1 VNPRFQSIILLL
13 TQLAINSLALIV
25 VDALFSRV
33 WFDDVRA
40 TIASAVLLA
49 LVNTYLRPLVMLLTL
64 PLTIITLGLFTIL
77 INAGMLKLVS
87 WLIPSFHVE
96 GFWTAVGAALVM
108 SVISFLLNLF
118 LQPGRVRVNINRR

>member
-1 VNPRFQSIILLL
+1 MNPRFQSIILLL

-33 WFDDVRA
+33 WFDDMRA

-87 WLIPSFHVE
+87 WLIPAFHVE

-108 SVISFLLNLF
+108 SIISFLLNLF